1 MTEYTLKGVKVGLP
15 DWLEGT
21 KIEAKLASGDYE
33 GRESAAAL
41 KRIKPGWK
49 VLEIGAGLGYVT
61 TICAQAAGAE
71 NVTSLEAN
79 PQMLDQIR
87 DTLARNGQENVNL
100 WHGAVVGDSH
110 DGDTVAFRAGALFW
124 GGGLVADGRSEK
136 DMVEVP
142 ATRISD
148 LLAIVQPDFVM
159 MDVEGAEQHLFEQDW
174 PKCVRHV
181 VMEIHMAKYP
191 KHVLQKMVDCMSR
204 SGMTYDP
211 ATSSGRTLG
220 FMRVRKPK
228 PEAST

>member
-15 DWLEGT
+15 EWLKDT

-33 GRESAAAL
+33 GRESTAAL

-87 DTLARNGQENVNL
+87 DTLARNGQKNVNL

-110 DGDTVAFRAGALFW
+110 VGDTVAFRAGALFW

-191 KHVLQKMVDCMSR
+191 KHVLKHMVDCMSR
-204 SGMTYDP
+204 SGLTYDP

-220 FMRVRKPK
+220 FMRVRPPK
-228 PEAST
+228 PEATI